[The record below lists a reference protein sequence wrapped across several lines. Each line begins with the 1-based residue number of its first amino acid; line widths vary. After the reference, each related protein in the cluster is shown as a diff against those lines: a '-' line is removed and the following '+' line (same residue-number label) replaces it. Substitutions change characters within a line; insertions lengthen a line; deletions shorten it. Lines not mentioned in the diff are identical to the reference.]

1 MATQKGERTM
11 SQKKTLVETP
21 PSPPVT
27 GLDEPLYTA
36 EEIGAILKVPA
47 NTIYKK
53 ALTRELPSIKW
64 GKLRRF
70 RLPEVMAALE
80 GCRVEARQRR

>member
-1 MATQKGERTM
+1 M
-11 SQKKTLVETP
+11 SQNKGTAATP
-21 PSPPVT
+21 TIPPVT
-27 GLDEPLYTA
+27 DSHNPLYTA

-80 GCRVEARQRR
+80 GCHVEARQRR

>member
-1 MATQKGERTM
+1 M

-21 PSPPVT
+21 PSPPITDSV
-27 GLDEPLYTA
+27 EPLYTA

-53 ALTRELPSIKW
+53 ALSREIASWKW

-70 RLPEVMAALE
+70 RLSEVMATLE

>member
-1 MATQKGERTM
+1 M
-11 SQKKTLVETP
+11 SQKKKKTLVETP